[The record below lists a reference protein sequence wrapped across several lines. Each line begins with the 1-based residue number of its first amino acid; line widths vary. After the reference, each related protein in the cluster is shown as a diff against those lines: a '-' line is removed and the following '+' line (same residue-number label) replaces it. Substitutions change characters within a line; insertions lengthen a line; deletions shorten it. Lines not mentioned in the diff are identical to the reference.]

1 MYQFHQ
7 QDRGATY
14 KTTYYGHFINR
25 YIFSHESV
33 LIWSSCVVRCNF
45 RVEQNSVHLYFHLF
59 CRTSCFIHVNILV
72 FNMISMSDDVRV
84 V

>member
-33 LIWSSCVVRCNF
+33 LIWSSCVVRYDF
-45 RVEQNSVHLYFHLF
+45 RVNHLYFHMF
-59 CRTSCFIHVNILV
+59 CR
-72 FNMISMSDDVRV
+72 
-84 V
+84 